1 MHISKI
7 KEIIEPYR
15 KELEKAALEI
25 HSNPETGMEE
35 YNAVRIQ
42 LEILRKWNFDI
53 TERFCSIPTSFKAV
67 YGKGSTT
74 ICFMSEYDALPGL
87 GHACGHNLIMLTS
100 IAASKMLAD
109 IIEQENLDAKVV
121 LLGTPGEE
129 GMGGKIKIIEKGGL
143 AGIDAVLMAHP
154 DNKTATWKGCFG
166 VQRYDIDFLGKAAHA
181 ADAPE
186 HGINALDAVIMLFNG
201 VNAWREHLP
210 ENTRIHGIITDGGEA
225 PNIVPEKASASF
237 YLRAEKQD
245 MISSMTELFENI
257 AKGAALMTGCSLS
270 FQRRFPSY
278 KTGIPDEYLN
288 ELFYE
293 SAKELGMNPQIPENA
308 SRASTDFA
316 DVSHELPG
324 IHVYFDITENKP
336 YALHT
341 KEFLEAA
348 ATPYAIN
355 QSFRTASALAYTAYR
370 YIIEHKDKM
379 H

>member
-1 MHISKI
+1 
-7 KEIIEPYR
+7 
-15 KELEKAALEI
+15 
-25 HSNPETGMEE
+25 
-35 YNAVRIQ
+35 
-42 LEILRKWNFDI
+42 
-53 TERFCSIPTSFKAV
+53 
-67 YGKGSTT
+67 
-74 ICFMSEYDALPGL
+74 
-87 GHACGHNLIMLTS
+87 
-100 IAASKMLAD
+100 
-109 IIEQENLDAKVV
+109 
-121 LLGTPGEE
+121 
-129 GMGGKIKIIEKGGL
+129 
-143 AGIDAVLMAHP
+143 MAHP

-245 MISSMTELFENI
+245 MISSMAELFENI